1 MCSYVHH
8 IIANLFGFGLHI
20 SVSLCAFLSN
30 DIISQ
35 HTFIPS
41 DFPPLAV
48 ASFSDGRCDTD
59 GVRSNDP
66 LFFTCELNNVVVLR
80 VVLPN
85 GFVSVFVHDESDLVL
100 PAGFTVMSVEVVGG
114 DPAPRSISL
123 TIAIANAS
131 LLAGGEIT
139 CDDGV
144 GEIAASA
151 GCPLLLGMFLYS
163 INNRK

>member
-1 MCSYVHH
+1 M
-8 IIANLFGFGLHI
+8 
-20 SVSLCAFLSN
+20 
-30 DIISQ
+30 
-35 HTFIPS
+35 
-41 DFPPLAV
+41 

-85 GFVSVFVHDESDLVL
+85 GFVSIVTVERDLVL
-100 PAGFTVMSVEVVGG
+100 PAGFTVISLEFEVVGG
-114 DPAPRSISL
+114 DPRSISL

-139 CDDGV
+139 CDDGL

-151 GCPLLLGMFLYS
+151 GCPLLGMFIVS
-163 INNRK
+163 INNNIHSGV